1 MRSPG
6 LRQRL
11 IVFAILSAVA
21 VIWTGAKYARV
32 TEYVLPSTYTVGVDL
47 ASSGGIFT
55 GAEVTYRGVAVGR
68 VGAVGLTTD
77 GVRADLLV
85 DKDVEIPAD
94 VDAHVHNRSAVGE
107 QYIDLVP
114 RSGTGPRLAD
124 GDVIV
129 ASRTIIPL
137 GEEVLVKNLDDLAS
151 SVPLDDLRT
160 VVSELGQGFGGS
172 GEDLGKLIDGSDQ
185 LVRSA
190 TDSLPA
196 TLSLLDSGT
205 TVMRTQV
212 RQASD
217 LQEFA
222 QGLSAFS
229 SAVRTGDADLRRLLD
244 VTPGAAQELTS
255 LTRELGR
262 VLPDLLANLIVIGRI
277 QATHLPHLEQF
288 LVAFPWAVPGTVAG
302 ARHGRAMFV
311 LQTDGEHPVCSQGYI
326 PSSKWRS
333 VHDSSYAAPDHSLQ
347 CTEPGA
353 VQRGSRYAPGPT
365 N

>member
-11 IVFAILSAVA
+11 IVFGLLSALA
-21 VIWTGAKYARV
+21 VVWVGAKYARV
-32 TEYVLPSTYTVGVDL
+32 TEYVLPSTYTVNVDL
-47 ASSGGIFT
+47 AASGGIFQ

-68 VGAVGLTTD
+68 VGTVGLTAT
-77 GVRADLLV
+77 GVRAHILV
-85 DKDVEIPAD
+85 DKDVHIPAD

-114 RSGTGPRLAD
+114 ASGGGPELGE
-124 GDVIV
+124 GDVIP
-129 ASRTIIPL
+129 ASRTSIPL
-137 GEEVLVKNLDDLAS
+137 GEEVLVKNLDEFAA
-151 SVPLDDLRT
+151 SVPLEDLRT
-160 VVSELGQGFGGS
+160 VVTELGDGFGGT
-172 GEDLGKLIDGSDQ
+172 GEDLAKLIDGSDQ
-185 LVRSA
+185 LVRAA
-190 TDSLPA
+190 TESLPA

-217 LQEFA
+217 LQAFA
-222 QGLSAFS
+222 NGLARFTGD
-229 SAVRTGDADLRRLLD
+229 VRSGDADLRRLLD
-244 VTPGAAQELTS
+244 VTPGAARELTS
-255 LTRELGR
+255 FTRELDK
-262 VLPDLLANLIVIGRI
+262 VLPDFLANLIVIGRI
-277 QATHLPHLEQF
+277 QASHLPHLEQF

-311 LQTDGEHPVCSQGYI
+311 LQTDSEHPVCSQGYI
-326 PSSKWRS
+326 PSSRWRS
-333 VHDSSYAAPDHSLQ
+333 THDNSYAAPDHSLQ
-347 CTEPGA
+347 CTDPAA